1 MSIFDLFILHYSKL
15 FTLIA
20 LIASALILRQFAILS
35 GQYWVKTFS
44 HTATIILLPIITYT
58 ITSVISGD
66 IALSLGLVGALSIV
80 RFRNPVKSPFE
91 LVIYF
96 TMITCGIAASVSL
109 LWLAFLVFSVTS
121 VLFAIYLVDFTLKK
135 MQKKPY
141 FTTSFIEGNSLN
153 ILEIT
158 SQSDLD
164 ELMNHNTLTNFSR
177 SNDEI
182 IYRLASHDKTLLLTL
197 ANKLSKVKTVSHV
210 NFNAA

>member
-1 MSIFDLFILHYSKL
+1 M
-15 FTLIA
+15 A
-20 LIASALILRQFAILS
+20 LIGSALILRQFVILS

-58 ITSVISGD
+58 ITSVIAGD

-109 LWLAFLVFSVTS
+109 LWLAFLVGSITS
-121 VLFAIYLVDFTLKK
+121 VLLAIYLVDFTLKK
-135 MQKKPY
+135 LQKKPY
-141 FTTSFIEGNSLN
+141 FTASFIEGNSLN

-158 SQSDLD
+158 SQFNLD
-164 ELMNHNTLTNFSR
+164 ELMNHNALTNFSHG
-177 SNDEI
+177 NDEI
-182 IYRLASHDKTLLLTL
+182 IYRLASHDKTLLLAL